1 MTQPENLTQTKQKSK
16 LFVMS
21 IQDDDGHIVKVLYNS
36 DYSQLWLLG
45 TTEAKS
51 MNGFWSI
58 HRYPDGIFVDGNY
71 RTKVVK

>member
-1 MTQPENLTQTKQKSK
+1 MKQPENQIQKQKSK

-21 IQDDDGHIVKVLYNS
+21 IQDEDGHIVKVLYNS

-51 MNGFWSI
+51 MNGYWSI
-58 HRYPDGIFVDGNY
+58 HRYPDGQFVDGNW
-71 RTKVVK
+71 RSKVTK